1 MGIAPEQKDRFETPG
16 GNRFVYIVA
25 ASCDLLSVV
34 VSGCK
39 PGESG
44 GIRTHSLPVKSRKLN
59 QLSYTLILL
68 AERAELESDT
78 VTGTIRLAGGP
89 RTFRVHAP

>member
-1 MGIAPEQKDRFETPG
+1 MQPTSPLR
-16 GNRFVYIVA
+16 
-25 ASCDLLSVV
+25 LS
-34 VSGCK
+34 
-39 PGESG
+39 GESG

-89 RTFRVHAP
+89 QTFRVHAPYGDLSGRSLTRRQATKILNNV